1 MGLSLCKAESGGT
14 QPTPTV
20 QRLPQLHARNIAGPP
35 TSRDAAATNDSIS
48 TRQNWGW
55 GGSYVPPS
63 QTAEGLP
70 QPRKTSR
77 QMVPRHLPATPSSWA
92 LYPHPPGPLLPCPVP
107 QWAGLKPALSRGPG
121 RVHQGHVGVACRP
134 GGQRTEPGLPPR
146 VFVSAAAAGA
156 AGGAVFGGG
165 WTEGSPGLLLAMG
178 QLLQS
183 AQALQG
189 TPGGEE
195 GEKGGVSLVCNL
207 GTLRDWCRGGC
218 A

>member
-1 MGLSLCKAESGGT
+1 
-14 QPTPTV
+14 
-20 QRLPQLHARNIAGPP
+20 
-35 TSRDAAATNDSIS
+35 
-48 TRQNWGW
+48 
-55 GGSYVPPS
+55 
-63 QTAEGLP
+63 
-70 QPRKTSR
+70 
-77 QMVPRHLPATPSSWA
+77 MVPRHLPAMPNSWA
-92 LYPHPPGPLLPCPVP
+92 LYPHPSGPLLPCPVP

-183 AQALQG
+183 AQTLRG
-189 TPGGEE
+189 TPGVEE
-195 GEKGGVSLVCNL
+195 GEKGGLSLVCNS
-207 GTLRDWCRGGC
+207 GTLRDQCKGGC
-218 A
+218 AWDPMRRACRDPKVPGKARRKKRDLGSPQGHQNLW